1 MLKSIFLAICSIL
14 VIAFPQRS
22 MSPADSESQVKF
34 AIKNF
39 GLTVNGSFKGLEG
52 SVIFDP
58 TDLKKSNMNV
68 SVLASTLNTGINTRD
83 NHLKKKDYFDIL
95 NYPKIT
101 IISKSITVGPSL
113 GTYIMTGTLHL
124 KGSKK
129 DISIPFT
136 ATDINPGYKF
146 TGSFQINRRD
156 FGIGGSSIS
165 LSDNLTLYLSIITK

>member
-1 MLKSIFLAICSIL
+1 MLKSVFLAICSIV

-22 MSPADSESQVKF
+22 MLPVDGESQVKF

-39 GLTVNGSFKGLEG
+39 GMTVNGSFKGLEG

-58 TDLKKSNMNV
+58 TDLMKSKVNV
-68 SVLASTLNTGINTRD
+68 SVLASTLNTGINARD
-83 NHLKKKDYFDIL
+83 NHLKKKDYFDIS

-101 IISKSITVGPSL
+101 IISKTITVGPSQ
-113 GTYIMTGTLHL
+113 GTYILLGTLYL
-124 KGSKK
+124 KGTKK

-136 ATDINPGYKF
+136 ATDINSGYKF
-146 TGSFQINRRD
+146 IGSFQINRRD

-165 LSDNLTLYLSIITK
+165 LSDNLTLSLAIITK

>member
-1 MLKSIFLAICSIL
+1 MLKSIFFAICSVL

-22 MSPADSESQVKF
+22 MSPVDSESQVKF

-39 GLTVNGSFKGLEG
+39 GITVNGSFKGLEG
-52 SVIFDP
+52 SVLFDP
-58 TDLKKSNMNV
+58 TDLMKSKMNV
-68 SVLASTLNTGINTRD
+68 SLLASTLNTGINARD

-95 NYPKIT
+95 NYPRIT
-101 IISKSITVGPSL
+101 IISKSITVGPNQ
-113 GTYIMTGTLHL
+113 GTYMLTGTLYL

-129 DISIPFT
+129 DINIPFT
-136 ATDINPGYKF
+136 ATNINPGYKF
-146 TGSFQINRRD
+146 IGSFQINRRE